1 MTEPTQQ
8 SGQDWLMGGGGHKSA
23 SFPTVGT
30 TIRGTVTET
39 PVLRDVTAMGT
50 GEIQRWPDGTA
61 KKQLLVSL
69 QTGDRDPAD
78 PADDGVRTLYVKG
91 YMKNAVQDA
100 VKDVGAPGLEIGGTL
115 TVTYTS
121 DGTSTTRG
129 HNPPKLY
136 SAAYASPN
144 PSAEFLGAGQPSV
157 PSGANEGP
165 RTHTA
170 GQPFTQPAQTNEPW
184 RLTDEQKA
192 SLTALGVDPAL
203 AEADKKRKYEEAMA

>member
-8 SGQDWLMGGGGHKSA
+8 NATDWLMGGGGSKA
-23 SFPTVGT
+23 VSFPTIGSRVE
-30 TIRGTVTET
+30 GTVTET

-50 GEIQRWPDGTA
+50 NEIQRWPDGNP

-69 QTGDRDPAD
+69 QTDQRDASVDGDT
-78 PADDGVRTLYVKG
+78 GLRTLYVKG

-165 RTHTA
+165 RAHTA

-184 RLTDEQKA
+184 RLSDEQKA
-192 SLTALGVDPAL
+192 SLQSLGVDIAQ
-203 AEADKKRKYEEAMA
+203 AEAERKAKYESAMA